1 MGSISVWSAN
11 KATSFDKFQVQ
22 ADHVIICVGIEPN
35 TELAESAGLEIDP
48 IQGGFRVNSELE
60 ARSDIWVVSYYL
72 IVK

>member
-1 MGSISVWSAN
+1 MIV
-11 KATSFDKFQVQ
+11 
-22 ADHVIICVGIEPN
+22 CVGIEPN